1 MIHNNNNNNNNNNNS
16 NNNLAHVSQAVKEL
30 NGEECHHLRKNA
42 KIRHIEYTNIARSF
56 KILAQT
62 KRIVAEVFSFLLF
75 SSEKFDYCM
84 IFFHRSYAK

>member
-1 MIHNNNNNNNNNNNS
+1 M
-16 NNNLAHVSQAVKEL
+16 KEL

-84 IFFHRSYAK
+84 IFFFIDLTLSRMVDKILGQTETFVFILTF